1 MLVFTVLASIVTV
14 SFCTVIILLM
24 GHKKIDI
31 FIYRKSVTDI
41 YIYIFLFHSTMKL
54 LFQRTVRVIR
64 DSVSITRELIN
75 NLRFV
80 RIYTLAGSRFQN

>member
-1 MLVFTVLASIVTV
+1 MRVFTALARIVTV

-24 GHKKIDI
+24 GYKKMEI

-41 YIYIFLFHSTMKL
+41 YIYIFLFLSTMKL
-54 LFQRTVRVIR
+54 LFLRTGRVIR